1 MVRSTSE
8 LEKRSLTTNS
18 RPVGFEELVRL
29 IARPNGRRRIVA
41 IAGAPGSG
49 KSTLAERLVARLNEG
64 AEGSAAL
71 LPMDGYHYD
80 DCILIERGSRSRKGA
95 PETFDVLGLFHM
107 LDRLKRNHEDE
118 IAVPVFDRDLEI
130 SRAGARTIP
139 RAVRALIVEGNYLV
153 LDEAPWS
160 RLRAMFDV
168 TVAVDAPED
177 ILRQRLIERWQGY
190 GLTSQE
196 IKAKV
201 EGNDLR
207 NGRYVL
213 SKSRPADY
221 VLRS

>member
-18 RPVGFEELVRL
+18 RPIGFEELVRL
-29 IARPNGRRRIVA
+29 IAKSNGRRRIVA

-49 KSTLAERLVARLNEG
+49 KSRLAERLVARLNEG

-80 DCILIERGSRSRKGA
+80 DRILIERGSRSRKGA

-139 RAVRALIVEGNYLV
+139 RTVRL
-153 LDEAPWS
+153 
-160 RLRAMFDV
+160 
-168 TVAVDAPED
+168 
-177 ILRQRLIERWQGY
+177 
-190 GLTSQE
+190 
-196 IKAKV
+196 
-201 EGNDLR
+201 
-207 NGRYVL
+207 
-213 SKSRPADY
+213 
-221 VLRS
+221 